1 MMPAQIQT
9 TEQTKMTCSAFFTVL
24 VILFNVS
31 VFLLSSGK
39 QFDWFT
45 PRSGH
50 YDKKYS
56 VFTEADRQQR
66 LEDVRRMFY
75 YGYDNYMTHA
85 FPLDELDPIHCRG
98 RGPDHGNPSNL
109 NINDV
114 LGGYSLTLIDVLD
127 TLAIIGNS
135 SEFKRAVNLVI
146 DNVTFNQNTTVQ
158 VFESTI
164 RVMGGLLSAHLLI
177 IDPYQPYGDL
187 YPDDYDGQLLHMA
200 HDLAVRLLPAF
211 ENTPTAIPHPRVH
224 LCEGVPTNGIQEAC
238 TAGAGSLIL
247 EFGLLGQL
255 VDDPIFERVARRAM
269 DALFARRSN
278 QTGLLGNVI
287 NIQTG
292 EWIGIQSGLGAGSD
306 SFYEYLIKSFIM
318 FGKEQDLQTFNEIY
332 SNVKKHMRKGREFCT
347 RGQGNVPLYVNVNMK
362 DGRTVNSWIDALQAA
377 FAGVQVLAG
386 DLDEAIC
393 SHAIFYAIWR
403 KYGAIPE
410 RFNWHTKQ
418 PDVSFYPLRPEL
430 VESTYLLYQA
440 TQNPFYLHVGSDI
453 LESLEMYTK
462 ASCGYATLHNVISKT
477 KEDRMESF
485 FLSETCKYL
494 FLLFDSDNHVNQ
506 AASRYIFTT
515 EGHLFPIS
523 GKYRSKT
530 WWLMDDSRDLSST
543 RIHGDC
549 CGTLPYNQTLTECA
563 YVPRESKLKLPLEA
577 VYLEQIDQFV
587 GL

>member
-1 MMPAQIQT
+1 MMPTQSRD
-9 TEQTKMTCSAFFTVL
+9 TEQTMMTCSALFTIL
-24 VILFNVS
+24 ILLFNIS
-31 VFLLSSGK
+31 VFLLSNGK
-39 QFDWFT
+39 QFNWFA
-45 PRSGH
+45 PRSGQ
-50 YDKKYS
+50 YDKRFG
-56 VFTEADRQQR
+56 VFTEAERQQR

-75 YGYDNYMTHA
+75 YGYDNYMNHA

-98 RGPDHGNPSNL
+98 RGPDYNNPSNL

-135 SEFKRAVNLVI
+135 SEFKRAVSLVI
-146 DNVTFNQNTTVQ
+146 DNVTFNQNSTVQ

-177 IDPYQPYGDL
+177 TDPYQPYGDL
-187 YPDDYDGQLLHMA
+187 YPEDYDGQLLDLA

-211 ENTPTAIPHPRVH
+211 ENTSTSIPHPRVN
-224 LCEGVPTNGIQEAC
+224 LCDGVPDDGIQEAC
-238 TAGAGSLIL
+238 TAGAGSLVL

-255 VDDPIFERVARRAM
+255 VDDPMFERVARRAM
-269 DALFARRSN
+269 DSLFIRRSN
-278 QTGLLGNVI
+278 TTGLLGNVI
-287 NIQTG
+287 NIETG
-292 EWIGIQSGLGAGSD
+292 EWVGIQSGLGAGAD
-306 SFYEYLIKSFIM
+306 SYYEYLLKSFIM
-318 FGKEQDLQTFNEIY
+318 FGEEQDLQTFNEIY
-332 SNVKKHMRKGREFCT
+332 SSVKKHMRKGREFCT
-347 RGQGNVPLYVNVNMK
+347 SGEGPVPIYVNVNMK
-362 DGRTVNSWIDALQAA
+362 DGRTINSWMDALQAA

-393 SHAIFYAIWR
+393 SHAIYYAIWR

-418 PDVSFYPLRPEL
+418 PDVLFYPLRPEL

-440 TQNPFYLHVGSDI
+440 TRNPFYLHVGSDI

-462 ASCGYATLHNVISKT
+462 ASCGYATLHNVITKT

-494 FLLFDSDNHVNQ
+494 FLLFDSDNHVNR
-506 AASRYIFTT
+506 AASKYIFTT

-523 GKYRSKT
+523 GKYRTKP
-530 WWLMDDSRDLSST
+530 WWVMDDDKPLADIRV
-543 RIHGDC
+543 HGDC
-549 CGTLPYNQTLTECA
+549 CNQLPYNQTLTECA
-563 YVPRESKLKLPLEA
+563 YVSSESKLKLPLEA
-577 VYLEQIDQFV
+577 VYLEQIDQLV